1 MITYDTSIM
10 SQFKLSVD
18 AQMSSGKQELQRQ
31 LLLLF
36 ISFSILQKRVNM
48 WQSVFETAEVNKL
61 SVYAWNQTLV
71 K

>member
-1 MITYDTSIM
+1 MIHKL

-18 AQMSSGKQELQRQ
+18 ARMLSGKQELQRQ

>member
-48 WQSVFETAEVNKL
+48 
-61 SVYAWNQTLV
+61 
-71 K
+71 